1 MTRQTYRQ
9 NPETGE
15 MYEVERGHCK
25 ENVGYDSFEPCVSPV
40 DGGRIRNRAELTA
53 HNRLHGV
60 TNDIDSL
67 REQGERERNR
77 KPRTSSKKERVAA
90 IVDAME
96 RVQSSGF
103 SRRIQYDD

>member
-1 MTRQTYRQ
+1 V
-9 NPETGE
+9 
-15 MYEVERGHCK
+15 YEVDRSQRK
-25 ENVGYDSFEPCVSPV
+25 ENVGYDSFEPFVSPV
-40 DGGRIRNRAELTA
+40 DGSRVRNRGELAA
-53 HNRLHGV
+53 HNRIHGV

-67 REQGERERNR
+67 REKGNRELNR
-77 KPRTSSKKERVAA
+77 KPNTGSKKERVAT

>member
-1 MTRQTYRQ
+1 MKKTYRQ
-9 NPETGE
+9 NGETGKLH
-15 MYEVERGHCK
+15 EVVRGHRK
-25 ENVGYDSFEPCVSPV
+25 ENVGYDSFEPFVSCV
-40 DGGRIRNRAELTA
+40 DGSRIRNRGELAE
-53 HNRLHGV
+53 HNLRHGV

-67 REQGERERNR
+67 REKGQREMNR
-77 KPRTSSKKERVAA
+77 KPNTGTKKERVAA